1 VSDRPRPRRP
11 AHRGSP
17 ERPPLADRPV
27 APVAE
32 RPALAAPRPAPSLPA
47 GAVLLLAALGI
58 EARALRRALPGA
70 VPLGG
75 EPGWTPVAGF
85 TWPPPGSPPPG
96 SPPPGSPA
104 SGRAVVVLQVGLG
117 AGALGRPGVVQ
128 AIRAARPVAILSVGF
143 AGGLEPSLR
152 VGDIVL
158 GEPVLEPTVSGH
170 WWPAAGLATQAAI
183 AARRAHVVLHA
194 GPVLSVSRVE
204 TTPAA
209 KAALAFGSPAV
220 AIDME
225 SARVARA
232 AAELAVPFLAVRVI
246 SDAAGDRLPDEPWR
260 LLTPDD
266 APLRHAIRYVLRRP
280 RSLPT
285 LIRTGLRARRASAV
299 LTAFAAAWLAEIG

>member
-1 VSDRPRPRRP
+1 MSDRPRPRHP

-32 RPALAAPRPAPSLPA
+32 RPAPAAPRPAPSLPA

-75 EPGWTPVAGF
+75 EPGWAPVAGF
-85 TWPPPGSPPPG
+85 TW
-96 SPPPGSPA
+96 PPPGSPA
-104 SGRAVVVLQVGLG
+104 SGRAVVVMQVGLG

-152 VGDIVL
+152 VGDMVL

-170 WWPAAGLATQAAI
+170 WWPAVGLATQAAI

-209 KAALAFGSPAV
+209 KAAVAFGSPAV

-266 APLRHAIRYVLRRP
+266 APLRHAIGYVLRRP

>member
-1 VSDRPRPRRP
+1 M
-11 AHRGSP
+11 
-17 ERPPLADRPV
+17 
-27 APVAE
+27 
-32 RPALAAPRPAPSLPA
+32 
-47 GAVLLLAALGI
+47 
-58 EARALRRALPGA
+58 
-70 VPLGG
+70 
-75 EPGWTPVAGF
+75 
-85 TWPPPGSPPPG
+85 
-96 SPPPGSPA
+96 
-104 SGRAVVVLQVGLG
+104 QVGLG

-158 GEPVLEPTVSGH
+158 GEPVLEPAVSGH
-170 WWPAAGLATQAAI
+170 WWPAVGLATQAAI

-209 KAALAFGSPAV
+209 KAAVASGNPAV

-232 AAELAVPFLAVRVI
+232 AAELAVPFLAVRAI

-266 APLRHAIRYVLRRP
+266 DAPLRHAIRYVLRRP
-280 RSLPT
+280 GSLPT
-285 LIRTGLRARRASAV
+285 LIRTGLRTRRASAA